1 MFRYHTAILLMKFEN
16 NRAAWSLAL
25 LLCLV
30 LVAGISHTILD
41 WQRDRELA
49 ELGSLPP
56 TGAGVIDNSVY
67 PTPLFKE
74 LGAAANEWSKE
85 SQGNTRQK
93 RVRFAGIALEG
104 MRADALEIKL
114 FDDTTLTAVRDRYV
128 AQIMPVI
135 EGGQAWVGHVKDE
148 PGSEVVL
155 VTKGN
160 LMSGTIDVDAKSF
173 EIMPVKEG
181 VHAIREIDNTKTPT
195 DFEPPSPE
203 GMTLESDQPIGN
215 ADSTAING
223 SGNVIDVLIGY
234 TPGARIRAGGVS
246 AMEARILNAVMKTQ
260 QAFLNSEVLVRLN
273 MVGLMETDYTET
285 GSMAETH
292 ARLKNDGD
300 GFLDELHQMRDRL
313 GADVVVLFSTDANHC
328 GLAPIMVQPSS
339 AFESNAFI
347 VVHDD
352 SKNACLGQNNA
363 LAHEFGHLLG
373 LAHEMD
379 NSSLKG
385 ASHEAYGYRVCG
397 VFRDIMASACAGE
410 PRVPYYSNPNIM
422 YLGQPTGV
430 SGSIDAVRVM
440 NASSAVVAHFR
451 SSPSAEKNPVPPLGL
466 QARRTSG
473 NGIALVWSD
482 RASNEGGYTVER
494 SAEDEGLWTEI
505 ANLAGNSGSFVD
517 TNIQSGKRFE
527 YRVRAWNSR
536 GYSKYSNIV
545 KVDSGMIAPAVAV
558 SR

>member
-1 MFRYHTAILLMKFEN
+1 MKFEN

-30 LVAGISHTILD
+30 LVAGVSHTILD

-49 ELGSLPP
+49 ELASLPP

-74 LGAAANEWSKE
+74 LGEAANEWSKE
-85 SQGNTRQK
+85 SQGNARQK

-148 PGSEVVL
+148 PRSEVVL

-160 LMSGTIDVDAKSF
+160 LMSGTIDYAAKSF
-173 EIMPVKEG
+173 EFMPVKGG
-181 VHAIREIDNTKTPT
+181 VHAISEIDNTKTPA
-195 DFEPPSPE
+195 DFEPVSPE
-203 GMTLESDQPIGN
+203 VMTLESIQSIGN
-215 ADSTAING
+215 ADSTAINESG
-223 SGNVIDVLIGY
+223 SVIDVLIGY
-234 TPGARIRAGGVS
+234 TSSARIRAGGVS

-273 MVGLMETDYTET
+273 IVGLVETDYSET
-285 GSMAETH
+285 GNMAETH
-292 ARLKNDGD
+292 ARLKNHGD
-300 GFLDELHQMRDRL
+300 GFLDELHQARDRL

-328 GLAPIMVQPSS
+328 GSAPIMVHPNA
-339 AFESNAFI
+339 AFESDAFI

-352 SKNACLGQNNA
+352 SKNACLGQNNV

-385 ASHEAYGYRVCG
+385 ASQVAYGYRVCG
-397 VFRDIMASACAGE
+397 VFHDIMASACAGE

-430 SGSIDAVRVM
+430 TGSVDTVRVM
-440 NASSAVVAHFR
+440 NASSALVADFR
-451 SSPSAEKNPVPPLGL
+451 NSPSADRIPVPPLGL

-473 NGIALVWSD
+473 SAIALVWSD
-482 RASNEGGYTVER
+482 RATNEGGYSVER
-494 SAEDEGLWTEI
+494 STEDEGLWTEI

-517 TNIQSGKRFE
+517 TNIQPGKRFE

-536 GYSKYSNIV
+536 GFSKYSNIV
-545 KVDSGMIAPAVAV
+545 KEIME
-558 SR
+558 